1 VIAALSEKIPPGFPD
16 AVREPILTGLDKAAL
31 RLSKAMAA

>member
-1 VIAALSEKIPPGFPD
+1 LGLYGDLEA
-16 AVREPILTGLDKAAL
+16 AVREPILTGLEKAGL